1 MLVMAGTM
9 LGCRELGGQT
19 PVTDKRLWQT
29 NASKTI
35 ERKWLFW
42 KQSYFGD
49 GKQNFGRWA
58 AESLLDERLW
68 SFFFV
73 HCLWFKVMLLQ
84 MILLVAA
91 RTFVIIW
98 RQFWGSNWAA
108 YYAVHTMHTI
118 YTMHTMHT
126 MQCISCC
133 AYYAYYAYYAYC
145 AYYAYYAYYA
155 VHSAQSLLD
164 KQTNE
169 RTLAIFI

>member
-49 GKQNFGRWA
+49 GKQNVGRWA

-108 YYAVHTMHTI
+108 YYAYYI
-118 YTMHTMHT
+118 YYAYN
-126 MQCISCC
+126 
-133 AYYAYYAYYAYC
+133 AYYAVHIMLC
-145 AYYAYYAYYA
+145 ILCILCSAYYAYYAYYA

-164 KQTNE
+164 EQTNE